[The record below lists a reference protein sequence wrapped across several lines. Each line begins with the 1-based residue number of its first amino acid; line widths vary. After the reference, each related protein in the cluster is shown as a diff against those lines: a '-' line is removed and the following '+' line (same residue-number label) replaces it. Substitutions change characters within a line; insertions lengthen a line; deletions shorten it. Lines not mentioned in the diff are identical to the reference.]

1 MQNITRWKMNNPKIA
16 KDRSMRTY
24 DKNGH
29 LIVERTVITKAGVNP
44 YRGDEIVDYEKLGL
58 DPTRVYYLLRDPDEL
73 KKGLDTFKL
82 VQLMIKHIA
91 VDADEPEKES
101 TVGSIGSDI
110 EMDGDNVTA
119 SLRVTDGKAIRLI
132 ESGKLSELS
141 AGYYYD
147 ADMTQG
153 EYNGEHYD
161 GIMRNIHG
169 NHVALV
175 YRGRIG
181 SDAIIKDE
189 MPTNLWGTKM
199 ALKKGAYSR
208 IAQKMKKSLGM
219 DEDIELTPA
228 QVEALT
234 EAVQDEIAEDED
246 DPKADPKDK
255 PAEDED
261 EDDDNPDTAKDEDDE
276 PKSEKKTAMDAETI
290 RASVLADAKA
300 SYEALEIVRPHV
312 GSLAFDSAENIYKKA
327 MAQMGIGYKGNDIE
341 AMQMLIQGHKK
352 PTMAKD
358 SDTVSLPDN
367 IAKLTE
373 RFK

>member
-1 MQNITRWKMNNPKIA
+1 MSNPKIA

-44 YRGDEIVDYEKLGL
+44 YRGDEIPEYEKLGL
-58 DPTRVYYLLRDPDEL
+58 DPKRVYFLLRDPDEL
-73 KKGLDTFKL
+73 NKGLDTFKL

-153 EYNGEHYD
+153 EYNGERYD

-181 SDAIIKDE
+181 RDAIIKDE
-189 MPTNLWGTKM
+189 MPTNLWSKKM
-199 ALKKGAYSR
+199 ALKKGAYAR

-246 DPKADPKDK
+246 DPKVDPKDD
-255 PAEDED
+255 PAQDE
-261 EDDDNPDTAKDEDDE
+261 EDDNPDTAEDEDDE
-276 PKSEKKTAMDAETI
+276 PNSEKKTAMDTETI

-312 GSLAFDSAENIYKKA
+312 GSVAFDSAENIYKKA

-341 AMQMLIQGHKK
+341 AMQMLIQG
-352 PTMAKD
+352 
-358 SDTVSLPDN
+358 L
-367 IAKLTE
+367 
-373 RFK
+373 

>member
-1 MQNITRWKMNNPKIA
+1 MNNPKIA

-44 YRGDEIVDYEKLGL
+44 YCGDEIVDYEKLGL

-147 ADMTQG
+147 ADMTSG
-153 EYNGEHYD
+153 VYNGEHYD

-181 SDAIIKDE
+181 RDAIIKDE

-290 RASVLADAKA
+290 RTQAFEEARQAH
-300 SYEALEIVRPHV
+300 EALEHVRPLV
-312 GSLAFDSAENIYKKA
+312 GNMAFDTASNIYRKA
-327 MAQMGIGYKGNDIE
+327 LKQTGTDYKGSDIE
-341 AMQMLIQGHKK
+341 AMKMVIDAKIQANSR
-352 PTMAKD
+352 PSQMAKD